1 MCVMDKDKE
10 LIIYNTPD
18 GRTKVSLMAKDGK
31 VWMNLQNIAEL
42 FGTSRQNV
50 SWNVANVLKE
60 GELKEISVVKKYLTT
75 ASDDRKYQ

>member
-1 MCVMDKDKE
+1 MDKDKE